1 MKALMPKEYFWK
13 ESNLTQRDR
22 RKTAHNI
29 VLVQK
34 LVDLVNLGLI
44 YIFKKKV
51 IYFRL
56 KFSRNFCIN
65 A

>member
-44 YIFKKKV
+44 YIFKT
-51 IYFRL
+51 RL
-56 KFSRNFCIN
+56 FVFV
-65 A
+65 

>member
-44 YIFKKKV
+44 YILKT
-51 IYFRL
+51 RL
-56 KFSRNFCIN
+56 FIFV
-65 A
+65 